1 VSRRVRLN
9 HHLDHPDPSRPHHRS
24 PPPDRVR
31 RGAMTPPRP
40 AAARQRREH
49 ASRPPRARVPRG
61 GRVSSATTRTYG
73 TVSYAGGRR
82 QHVAPATEV
91 GPMPE
96 PRPFTV
102 PELTVP
108 DLPSGAVATVPDN
121 VALDFLG
128 APTTYRELADEV
140 DRAAALLSA
149 AGVRAGDRVALVLP
163 NCPQHVVAFYAV
175 LRLGA
180 VVA

>member
-1 VSRRVRLN
+1 
-9 HHLDHPDPSRPHHRS
+9 
-24 PPPDRVR
+24 
-31 RGAMTPPRP
+31 
-40 AAARQRREH
+40 
-49 ASRPPRARVPRG
+49 
-61 GRVSSATTRTYG
+61 
-73 TVSYAGGRR
+73 
-82 QHVAPATEV
+82 
-91 GPMPE
+91 MPE
-96 PRPFTV
+96 TRSFTA

-108 DLPSGAVATVPDN
+108 DLLTGAVATVPDN

-128 APTTYRELADEV
+128 ATTTYRELAAQV

-180 VVA
+180 VVAEHNPLASPAELRAQDRKSTRLNSSHVDISVAVLCMIKQIL